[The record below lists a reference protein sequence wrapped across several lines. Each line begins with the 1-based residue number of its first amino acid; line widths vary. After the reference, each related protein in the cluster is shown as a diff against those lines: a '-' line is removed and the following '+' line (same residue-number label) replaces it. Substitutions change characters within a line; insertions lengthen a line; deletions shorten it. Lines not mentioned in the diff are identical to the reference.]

1 MRPKFNLQ
9 SLVKRKAWAWSCA
22 LAIPMLEMRR
32 QVETW
37 GSLDSQPNFV
47 GEFQTN
53 ERCGKKK
60 NGWMLFE
67 E

>member
-9 SLVKRKAWAWSCA
+9 SLVKRKVWAWSCA
-22 LAIPMLEMRR
+22 LAIPMLEKGR

-47 GEFQTN
+47 GEFQAN

-60 NGWMLFE
+60 NGWMLLE

>member
-9 SLVKRKAWAWSCA
+9 SLVNRKVWAWSCA
-22 LAIPMLEMRR
+22 LAIPMLEKGR
-32 QVETW
+32 QVETR
-37 GSLDSQPNFV
+37 GSLDSQPNFM
-47 GEFQTN
+47 GEFQAN

-60 NGWMLFE
+60 NGWMLLE